1 MRKLVVALLLIAVP
15 LAAQVVTGK
24 LTIAG
29 EPFAPSDVIDARAM
43 PDPGSTAGIMLTLTP
58 KAAARLQK
66 LTAGL
71 TGKPMI
77 VTLDGK
83 PLLSEMIRG
92 PIEDGVINIPG
103 NYRTVQAEA
112 LAKRISGK
120 DPLPEDLA
128 E

>member
-1 MRKLVVALLLIAVP
+1 MRKAVLAFAVFAAPLL
-15 LAAQVVTGK
+15 AQVATGK

-29 EPFAPSDVIDARAM
+29 EAFAPSDVLDARAM
-43 PDPGSTAGIMLTLTP
+43 PDPGGTAGIMLTLSP
-58 KAAARLQK
+58 KAAARLAK

-71 TGKPMI
+71 SGKPMI
-77 VTLDGK
+77 VALDGK

-92 PIEDGVINIPG
+92 PIQDGVINIPG
-103 NYRTVQAEA
+103 NYRTPQAEA

>member
-1 MRKLVVALLLIAVP
+1 MRKAVLALALFAAP
-15 LAAQVVTGK
+15 LFAQAATGR

-29 EPFAPSDVIDARAM
+29 EPFAPSDVLDARAM
-43 PDPGSTAGIMLTLTP
+43 PDPGGTAGIMVTLSP
-58 KAAARLQK
+58 KAAARLAR

-71 TGKPMI
+71 SGKAM
-77 VTLDGK
+77 VVALDGQ
-83 PLLSEMIRG
+83 PLLSETIRG
-92 PIEDGVINIPG
+92 PIQDGVINIPG
-103 NYRTVQAEA
+103 SYRTAQAEA